1 MIIKDIM
8 RTNVITVNPDTE
20 IKEIAR
26 TLYENNISGVPV
38 IDSNEKLVGIVSEGD
53 LLHKETNPRAPQ
65 AFGFLGALI
74 FYRKSVKQYE
84 SDFKKLIAL
93 TASEIMTKK
102 VITIPKDAPIEDAAS
117 AMINNNI
124 KRLPVVEDGKLIGIV
139 SRMDIIKTLI
149 EDS

>member
-1 MIIKDIM
+1 MKIKDIM
-8 RTNVITVNPDTE
+8 RTNVITVTPDTE

-26 TLYENNISGVPV
+26 TLYENKISGVPV
-38 IDSNEKLVGIVSEGD
+38 VDSDGKLVGIVSEGD

-65 AFGFLGALI
+65 AFGFLGAFI
-74 FYRKSVKQYE
+74 YFRKSIIQYE

-93 TASEIMTKK
+93 TASEIMTEKL
-102 VITIPKDAPIEDAAS
+102 ITIEQESTIEEAAS
-117 AMINNNI
+117 TMINNNV
-124 KRLPVVEDGKLIGIV
+124 KRLPVTEKGKLIGIV